1 VIFKGDGNV
10 TRLVAALQRKGCKVS
25 VVSPWRRGGQY
36 ENEEAFVPR
45 VVAFAMAL
53 KSKPSSAEHRLCLP
67 RQVANVVAP
76 SGCHWVEDRV
86 RRAPL

>member
-53 KSKPSSAEHRLCLP
+53 KSKPSLP